1 MTMKLAQIALS
12 GLVGAGL
19 ATLAFTATPL
29 RAQSQIGWWP
39 MGQSMHG
46 VRWQGGQP
54 MGPGMGGMP
63 CNGGVFDPTTLET
76 LQGTATAV
84 NRYGGHQGTF
94 VTLQTAQETLE
105 VHLGPAWYL
114 QNQGFEL
121 ADNSPMAV
129 TGWRSNWHGQSMLM
143 ASEVKQGDRTLQLR
157 DANGYPL
164 WMQQEAPSR

>member
-1 MTMKLAQIALS
+1 MTMKFAQVALS
-12 GLVGAGL
+12 ALAGASL

-46 VRWQGGQP
+46 ARWQGGQP
-54 MGPGMGGMP
+54 GGPGMGGMP
-63 CNGGVFDPTTLET
+63 CNGGVFDPAALET

-84 NRYGGHQGTF
+84 NLYGGHQGTF
-94 VTLQTAQETLE
+94 VTLQTAQETLD

-121 ADNSPMAV
+121 AAGRPIEV
-129 TGWRSNWHGQSMLM
+129 TGWRSSWRGQAVVM
-143 ASEVKQGDRTLQLR
+143 ASEVKQGDRTLLLR

-164 WMQQEAPSR
+164 WMQQEVPAN

>member
-1 MTMKLAQIALS
+1 MTMKFAQVALS
-12 GLVGAGL
+12 ALAGASL

-39 MGQSMHG
+39 MGQSMHSA
-46 VRWQGGQP
+46 RWQGRQP
-54 MGPGMGGMP
+54 MGPAMGGMP
-63 CNGGVFDPTTLET
+63 CHGGMVDPAALET

-84 NRYGGHQGTF
+84 NHYGGHQGTF

-114 QNQGFEL
+114 QDQGFEL
-121 ADNSPMAV
+121 ATDSPIEV
-129 TGWRSNWHGQSMLM
+129 TGFRSSWHGQSMLM

-164 WMQQEAPSR
+164 WMQHEVPAR